1 MVADAK
7 ANAKAFEALRDKIR
21 QDRTLRMAGKAGL
34 PEKDWIAGTAHRPK
48 GETYLELAAHNI
60 AHFAPGKG
68 PEDHRASWEAI
79 HKQALEAAQT
89 AKKVTDEASML
100 NGFAAHFLTDAFAAG
115 HLVAKP
121 ETMAQ
126 AGKNFDAMA
135 TTGWVAK
142 ENDFSKGL
150 ARGLLADKTVA
161 AELAKWELKVVSWG
175 EFTPE
180 RLSEV
185 IFGMRSEAPDE
196 FLSLF
201 ARIVHDQ
208 LDDAIKAGKGLEVTN
223 ANGDVWTLS
232 GDETLHLSQDTQY
245 IAGQAVEASRTNLAT
260 AAGGGKLDFK
270 AMFGNVWKF
279 VPRPT
284 TKAEHDAA
292 VKAAAAATS
301 TQLIVL
307 APGASSGEEQLKRTV
322 TTFTDPA
329 RAETVDAIVKL
340 AASKLDAV
348 IDQLQAK
355 GYARKKAVKKP

>member
-1 MVADAK
+1 
-7 ANAKAFEALRDKIR
+7 
-21 QDRTLRMAGKAGL
+21 
-34 PEKDWIAGTAHRPK
+34 
-48 GETYLELAAHNI
+48 
-60 AHFAPGKG
+60 
-68 PEDHRASWEAI
+68 
-79 HKQALEAAQT
+79 
-89 AKKVTDEASML
+89 ML

-161 AELAKWELKVVSWG
+161 AELAKWELKVVGWG
-175 EFTPE
+175 ELTPE

-185 IFGMRSEAPDE
+185 IYGMRSEAPDE

-208 LDDAIKAGKGLEVTN
+208 LDDAIKAGKGPEVTN

-232 GDETLHLSQDTQY
+232 GDETLHLSTDTQY
-245 IAGQAVEASRTNLAT
+245 IAGQAVEASRHNLAT
-260 AAGGGKLDFK
+260 AAGGGKLDLPQL
-270 AMFGNVWKF
+270 FGRVWKF

-301 TQLIVL
+301 STTIVL
-307 APGASSGEEQLKRTV
+307 APGADAGEAQLKGTV

-329 RAETVDAIVKL
+329 RAETVDDIVKL

-355 GYARKKAVKKP
+355 GYARKKVVKKKP